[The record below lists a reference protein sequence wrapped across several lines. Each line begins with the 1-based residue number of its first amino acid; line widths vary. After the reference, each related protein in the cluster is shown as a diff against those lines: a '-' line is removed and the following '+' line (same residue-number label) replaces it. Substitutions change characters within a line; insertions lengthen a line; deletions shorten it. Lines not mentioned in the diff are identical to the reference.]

1 MKKIII
7 AFPGNHYSEPAVD
20 FIKELNKVEPVLVTG
35 VFLPVYD
42 FSKLWLFTDAFSGQ
56 SYLPDI
62 EDSED
67 EKKEENIKRFIS
79 YFTKAGIEYKIHEDT
94 SELSV
99 YSLVEESRFADLMVV
114 SCEKFYEYMGTDS
127 SNPSLR
133 DTLHRSECPV
143 LLLPEKFN
151 FPSTLVITYDGSASS
166 VYALKQFAYLF
177 PTLTQKESILVYVNP
192 EITPDLPNENYIREL
207 AQTHYKNIRFVKLHD
222 KSKAFFN
229 EWVEGRSDSIV
240 ISGSFGRSLSSL
252 LFRSSFIS
260 KIITKHHLP
269 IFIAHK

>member
-7 AFPGNHYSEPAVD
+7 AFPGNHYSESAVD
-20 FIKELNKVEPVLVTG
+20 FIKELNKVEPILVTG

-42 FSKLWLFTDAFSGQ
+42 FSKLWLFTDTYSGQ
-56 SYLPDI
+56 SYIPDI

-79 YFTKAGIEYKIHEDT
+79 FFTKAGIQYKIHEDT

-99 YSLVEESRFADLMVV
+99 YALVEESRFADLMIV
-114 SCEKFYEYMGTDS
+114 SPEKFYEYMGTDS

-151 FPSTLVITYDGSASS
+151 FPSSVVIAYDGSASS
-166 VYALKQFAYLF
+166 VFAIKQFAYLF
-177 PTLTQKESILVYVNP
+177 PTFTEKESFLVYANK
-192 EITPDLPNENYIREL
+192 EETADLPKENNIREL
-207 AQTHYKNIRFVKLHD
+207 AQVHYKNIRFVKLHD
-222 KSKAFFN
+222 KSKEFFN
-229 EWVEGRSDSIV
+229 EWVEGRKDSIV
-240 ISGSFGRSLSSL
+240 ISGSFGRSLSSQ
-252 LFRSSFIS
+252 LFKGSFIS
-260 KIITKHHLP
+260 KIITKHHIP